1 MISPDRLQKA
11 LTYLA
16 ETDEPCA
23 RARSLMMG
31 LEKQE
36 KTVLAMQFLGVTSGT
51 VEERKA
57 KAQATPQ
64 YQNWR
69 ETYEAAVL
77 DFELYRNKRTTEELI
92 VEVWRSVNANRRH
105 GNVT

>member
-1 MISPDRLQKA
+1 MISNDRLQKA

-23 RARSLMMG
+23 KAKSLMIG

-36 KTVLAMQFLGVTSGT
+36 KTILAMHFLGNSGA

-57 KAQATPQ
+57 RAQVTPQ
-64 YQNWR
+64 YQSWR
-69 ETYEAAVL
+69 ETYEQAVL